1 MLTNKTRDFTNN
13 NEGLTVLTHENEN
26 ASSGFGEM
34 I

>member
-13 NEGLTVLTHENEN
+13 NEGLTHENEH